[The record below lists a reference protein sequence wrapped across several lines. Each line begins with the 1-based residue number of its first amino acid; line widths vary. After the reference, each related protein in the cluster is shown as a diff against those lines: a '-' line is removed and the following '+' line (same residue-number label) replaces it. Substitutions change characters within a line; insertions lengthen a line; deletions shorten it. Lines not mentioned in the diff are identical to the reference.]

1 MKKKHICLYGQLS
14 LAISLCLLCRKP
26 QGGTCQEGPLEGH
39 MDRVTIEEFLR
50 TLRNSLE
57 LGVTNMLEALND

>member
-1 MKKKHICLYGQLS
+1 MGSSHQLS
-14 LAISLCLLCRKP
+14 VSVYFVENSREVP
-26 QGGTCQEGPLEGH
+26 CQEGPLEGH